1 MAGYRLTVRVGPKVE
16 RHRFDEL
23 DRTLDAAERRA
34 RELATTANAKTVD
47 PKLTRSFKPVQQV
60 VARVELFGPK
70 RLRAG
75 LDVRGDGSVESYTGR
90 VRRKLITQRG
100 GESAYDALRRTLAGR

>member
-23 DRTLDAAERRA
+23 DRTLEAAERRA
-34 RELATTANAKTVD
+34 RELAATANAKTVD

-60 VARVELFGPK
+60 VARIELFGPG

-75 LDVRGDGSVESYTGR
+75 LDVRGDGSVEGYTGR
-90 VRRKLITQRG
+90 IRRMLIEQRS
-100 GESAYDALRRTLAGR
+100 GESAYDALRRELNAR